1 MNTVMPKKSLGQ
13 HFLKDKN
20 IARKIVGCLTFQDYN
35 AVLEIGP
42 GMGILTEFLSSFS
55 NREVRY
61 IEIDKNAVGWLA
73 DKLPEIREN
82 IVAGD
87 VLKIKFTDIYTVP
100 FAIIGNLPYNISS
113 QIFFKVLEYR
123 HLVREVVCMIQKEVA
138 ERITSPPGS
147 REYGILSVL
156 LQAFYHIEH
165 LFHVSPKVFHPP
177 PAVTSSVIRLKRN
190 ERKVLGCNEQLF
202 FRLVKTAFNQR
213 RKTLRNS
220 LKSMIMNRM
229 LTDEIWNCR
238 PEQLSVND
246 FIRLTSMIE
255 NMEHTHKITEC

>member
-42 GMGILTEFLSSFS
+42 GMGILTEFLSAFS
-55 NREVRY
+55 RCEVRY
-61 IEIDKNAVGWLA
+61 IEIDRYAVSWLA
-73 DKLPEIREN
+73 DKFPDIRHN
-82 IVAGD
+82 IIAGD
-87 VLKIKFTDIYTVP
+87 ILKIKLTDIYTVP
-100 FAIIGNLPYNISS
+100 FAIVGNLPYNISS
-113 QIFFKVLEYR
+113 QIFFKILEYR
-123 HLVREVVCMIQKEVA
+123 YLVREVVCMIQKEVA
-138 ERITSPPGS
+138 ERITSSPGS

-156 LQAFYHIEH
+156 LQAFYHIEL
-165 LFHVSPKVFHPP
+165 LFHVNPKVFLPP

-190 ERKVLGCNEQLF
+190 EQEVLGCNEQLF

-238 PEQLSVND
+238 PEQLSVDD

-255 NMEHTHKITEC
+255 STGCTQQITKC